1 MKLWESYWCQRFDKF
16 QVCCDISSCQ
26 GDGVSNREK
35 LNFEKVFLSLFLPGA
50 EGGRRWAISAIP
62 MKNTENTN
70 NNKKQKNTQNTK
82 NRWQGKVLCRCEHMG
97 SPIRRNN
104 WRGEQKLLL
113 MDFFLI
119 LKKWIF
125 LILKKIN
132 SEKRVNKRVDNS
144 YRLVN
149 MGRKSC
155 RLVPGSSHIL

>member
-1 MKLWESYWCQRFDKF
+1 MNRDNCFDTDMEFVTTGTSVKCVKHFWVLVKCLRFFSSKIDIFLESYWCKRFDEF

-26 GDGVSNREK
+26 GNGVSNREK

-82 NRWQGKVLCRCEHMG
+82 NRWQGKVLCRCEHVG

-104 WRGEQKLLL
+104 WRGEQKLLW
-113 MDFFLI
+113 MDI
-119 LKKWIF
+119 
-125 LILKKIN
+125 
-132 SEKRVNKRVDNS
+132 S
-144 YRLVN
+144 
-149 MGRKSC
+149 
-155 RLVPGSSHIL
+155 